1 MSSKDCIS
9 WSVFPWTNIKLDII
23 RCKWCHLYDMY
34 CLSVCL
40 RQLTLFSGTNTCG
53 MSSTKAWL
61 DFQGTETFL
70 TLASRDSLMYCTRIV
85 FFYVNTIL
93 RVIFLD
99 RVSFFLNFLVVATD
113 SFWTQQPVGE
123 VFKYSWI
130 LRFSKP
136 LLLLF
141 NFVSWAMM
149 YRLHKIKL
157 SN

>member
-1 MSSKDCIS
+1 MVISWQSILFTSTLKLFLNIPYCFSFLQSPHHSKLLWMSSKDCIS

-99 RVSFFLNFLVVATD
+99 RVSFF
-113 SFWTQQPVGE
+113 
-123 VFKYSWI
+123 
-130 LRFSKP
+130 
-136 LLLLF
+136 
-141 NFVSWAMM
+141 
-149 YRLHKIKL
+149 
-157 SN
+157 